1 MTAVTAAPAGHHAGA
16 DTGAGMDGS
25 TQARVL
31 RSRDLLADPPE
42 PDPQRPAAASSARVV
57 RRPTGDAADPVLPEI
72 PRRVPA
78 LLSMTPRAG
87 APGSGQRGVDG
98 MAAPDHL
105 GETGLVD
112 RVPRT
117 TTAPDTTDPRR
128 TRGPSRSP
136 PPPPATSTCRT
147 RDRGGAVFEAL
158 GRTVY
163 RRRRSVLAL
172 SVAFVAFAG
181 TWGTGVL
188 GRMTGGGFSDPGSES
203 SRAAEVTERELG
215 RSTADVV
222 VLYSSDAMT
231 VDDPAYAEAVTS
243 TLGALPGDDVLRT
256 VSWFD
261 TGATSLVSE
270 DRRSTYAVL
279 SLRGDEDE
287 REDVLDVIEDDLAAP
302 GLTTR
307 LGGEVTLNRDMNL
320 QVSEDIATAETL
332 SLPVL
337 AVLLVVIFGG
347 LAAAALPLAIG
358 VTAILGSFAAL
369 RAFALVTDVSI
380 FAVNVV
386 TVLGLGLAIDY
397 GLFVVSRFREEVRRQ
412 ATVEDALARTMATAG
427 RTVAVSG
434 ITVAVS
440 LAGLLIFPQV
450 FLRSMGFGGMSAV
463 VVAMLAALTL
473 LPALLAVLGPR
484 VDALSLRFLLR
495 RRRRPAHADTER
507 DGTWYRIAHSV
518 MRRPVVYALAVGV
531 LLVTL
536 ALPFT
541 RAEFGGIDVR
551 AMPEGAESRVVAE
564 TIERDFPPSPSGPV
578 EAVLTLPGAADTPQG
593 SAALQSYV
601 TAVEAVPGVDG
612 AAVAEVAGSTA
623 RVSVAADVNA
633 MGTEGRD
640 LVAGIRQV
648 PPPDGAEVLVGGTAA
663 VYADLLDSLGAL
675 LPWMALLVATT
686 SFVLLFL
693 AFGSVVL
700 PVKAM
705 VMNVLSLGASFGAL
719 VWIFQDGNLAGVLD
733 FTPTGF
739 IEATSPILVLAIV
752 FGLSMDYE
760 VFLMSRIREQYDLTG
775 DNTAAV
781 ATGLQRTGG
790 IITSAALLLIVV
802 IGAFSVS
809 GVVLIKMIGVA
820 MLIAIVVDATVV
832 RALLV
837 PATMRLLGRANWWAP
852 EPLSRFYARYGVRES
867 EGEPLAGGG
876 RELTGAR

>member
-1 MTAVTAAPAGHHAGA
+1 M
-16 DTGAGMDGS
+16 
-25 TQARVL
+25 
-31 RSRDLLADPPE
+31 
-42 PDPQRPAAASSARVV
+42 
-57 RRPTGDAADPVLPEI
+57 
-72 PRRVPA
+72 
-78 LLSMTPRAG
+78 
-87 APGSGQRGVDG
+87 
-98 MAAPDHL
+98 
-105 GETGLVD
+105 
-112 RVPRT
+112 
-117 TTAPDTTDPRR
+117 
-128 TRGPSRSP
+128 
-136 PPPPATSTCRT
+136 
-147 RDRGGAVFEAL
+147 FEAL

-163 RRRRSVLAL
+163 HRRRWVLAL
-172 SVAFVAFAG
+172 SLAFVVFAG
-181 TWGTGVL
+181 VWGTGVF
-188 GRMTGGGFSDPGSES
+188 GEMTGGGFSDPDSES
-203 SRAAEVTERELG
+203 ARAGELAERELG
-215 RSTADVV
+215 RSAADVV
-222 VLYSSDAMT
+222 VLYSSGSTT
-231 VDDPAYAEAVTS
+231 VDDPAYAEAVTA
-243 TLGALPGDDVLRT
+243 TLGALPEDDVLRT

-261 TGATSLVSE
+261 TGAAFLVSE

-287 REDVLDVIEDDLAAP
+287 REDVLDAIEGDLAVP

-307 LGGEVTLNRDMNL
+307 LGGEVTLNRDMNVL
-320 QVSEDIATAETL
+320 VSEDIATAETI

-337 AVLLVVIFGG
+337 AILLVVIFGG

-369 RAFALVTDVSI
+369 RAFGLVTDVSI

-434 ITVAVS
+434 VTVAVS
-440 LAGLLIFPQV
+440 LAGLLVFPQV

-463 VVAMLAALTL
+463 FIAMLAALTL

-484 VDALSLRFLLR
+484 VDALSVRRLVR
-495 RRRRPAHADTER
+495 RRRRPAHADVER
-507 DGTWYRIAHSV
+507 DGAWYRIAHSV
-518 MRRPVVYALAVGV
+518 MRRPVLYTLVVGT
-531 LLVTL
+531 LLVAL

-551 AMPEGAESRVVAE
+551 AMPEDAESRVVAE
-564 TIERDFPPSPSGPV
+564 TIEQDFPPSPSGPV
-578 EAVLTLPGAADTPQG
+578 EAVLTLTGPADTPEG

-601 TAVEAVPGVDG
+601 DAVGGVPRVDG
-612 AAVAEVAGSTA
+612 ATVAEVAGSTA
-623 RVSVAADVNA
+623 RVVIAADVNA
-633 MGTEGRD
+633 MGSEGRD
-640 LVAGIRQV
+640 LVEAVRQV
-648 PPPDGAEVLVGGTAA
+648 PAPDGAEVLVGGPGA
-663 VYADLLDSLGAL
+663 VYADLLDSLGDL
-675 LPWMALLVATT
+675 LPWMALLVAAT
-686 SFVLLFL
+686 SFVLLFV

-700 PVKAM
+700 PLKA
-705 VMNVLSLGASFGAL
+705 VLMNVLSLGASFGAL
-719 VWIFQDGNLAGVLD
+719 VWIFQDGNLSGFLG

-739 IEATSPILVLAIV
+739 VEATSPILVLAIV

-809 GVVLIKMIGVA
+809 DVVLIKMIGVA

-852 EPLSRFYARYGVRES
+852 EPLRRFYARYGVRGS
-867 EGEPLAGGG
+867 EGEPLAAGS
-876 RELTGAR
+876 RDLARAR